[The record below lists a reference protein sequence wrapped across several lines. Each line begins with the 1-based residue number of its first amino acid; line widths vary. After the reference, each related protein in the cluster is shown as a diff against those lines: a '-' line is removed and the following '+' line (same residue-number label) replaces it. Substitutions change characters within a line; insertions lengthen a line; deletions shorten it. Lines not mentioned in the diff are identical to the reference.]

1 MSVPTQ
7 SVPVQT
13 APSTGVPAGVA
24 TGSPDHSRLGSKQHS
39 DGGWGLVPIQVRSAR
54 FASFDIGDF
63 ETVTGQELEW
73 KHTPVARLAPLLD
86 GTLDGDIEPVTGV
99 ATSGDPCLIEWV
111 DRSDPRIGRAGK
123 PEERASANAWS
134 SFTRALLITVGG
146 EHHSEA
152 TVTRSALG
160 GSARAAHTVI
170 HATHHSVGTVVLQN
184 SGAALLS
191 ENVEIILD
199 EGAQLTVVTVQQ
211 WDSDAIHLA
220 SHFARIG
227 RDARLRHVVV
237 SLGGSVV
244 RVNPSTHLASE
255 GADVELYGVYFAD
268 AGQHLEQQV
277 FVNHDAPN
285 SRSRVTY
292 KGALQGEGAH
302 TVWVGDVLI
311 RPTAAGTDSYEQ
323 NRNLLLTDGT
333 RADSIPNLEIE
344 TGDIAGAGHAS
355 ASGRFDDEQLFYLQ
369 ARGIAEAEARR
380 LVVRG
385 FLSEVVQKIG
395 SPALEARLQ
404 DAILAK
410 LSAGAEDQ
418 NSSDDDHTGGDQP

>member
-1 MSVPTQ
+1 VSVPTQ
-7 SVPVQT
+7 T
-13 APSTGVPAGVA
+13 VPATRPTETA
-24 TGSPDHSRLGSKQHS
+24 AAPDHSRLGSKQHS

-54 FASFDIGDF
+54 FASFDVADF
-63 ETVTGQELEW
+63 ETVSGQEAEW
-73 KHTPVARLAPLLD
+73 KHTPIAKVQPLID
-86 GTLDGDIEPVTGV
+86 ATLESDIEPLTGV
-99 ATSGDPCLIEWV
+99 TATGDSALIEWV
-111 DRSDPRIGRAGK
+111 PRGDARIGLAGK

-134 SFTRALLITVGG
+134 AFESALVITING
-146 EHHSEA
+146 ELSSEV

-160 GSARAAHTVI
+160 ATARAAHTVI
-170 HATHHSVGTVVLQN
+170 HATHHSVGTVVIQN
-184 SGAALLS
+184 SGDALLS

-211 WDSDAIHLA
+211 WDATAVHLA
-220 SHFARIG
+220 SHFSEIG
-227 RDARLRHVVV
+227 RDARLKHVVV

-244 RVNPSTHLASE
+244 RVNPSTHLSGE
-255 GADVELYGVYFAD
+255 GGDVELYGVYFAD
-268 AGQHLEQQV
+268 TGQHLEQQV

-285 SRSRVTY
+285 TKSRVSY
-292 KGALQGEGAH
+292 KGALQGAGAH

-323 NRNLLLTDGT
+323 NRNLLLSDGA

-369 ARGIAEAEARR
+369 ARGIREDEARR

-385 FLSEVVQKIG
+385 FLSEIVQKIG
-395 SPALEARLQ
+395 SPELEERLQ
-404 DAILAK
+404 KAIE
-410 LSAGAEDQ
+410 AELTLNED
-418 NSSDDDHTGGDQP
+418 PE